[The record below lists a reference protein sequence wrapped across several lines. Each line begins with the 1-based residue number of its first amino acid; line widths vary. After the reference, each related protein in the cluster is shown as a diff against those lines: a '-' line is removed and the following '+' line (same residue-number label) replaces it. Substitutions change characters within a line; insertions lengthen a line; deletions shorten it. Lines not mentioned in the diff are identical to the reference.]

1 MKAADR
7 WVGGRVASH
16 DELDRADEAFWN
28 RSGPT
33 DRFEASIELSL
44 AAWSLNHPDEPPP
57 DLVEMLSA
65 FAAHRVRYF
74 VVGGHAVS
82 RHTRP
87 RTTKDLDVWL
97 DPARKNI
104 ART

>member
-1 MKAADR
+1 M
-7 WVGGRVASH
+7 
-16 DELDRADEAFWN
+16 
-28 RSGPT
+28 
-33 DRFEASIELSL
+33 SL
-44 AAWSLNHPDEPPP
+44 PP

-65 FAAHRVRYF
+65 FAAHRVRYL

-82 RHTRP
+82 RHTRS